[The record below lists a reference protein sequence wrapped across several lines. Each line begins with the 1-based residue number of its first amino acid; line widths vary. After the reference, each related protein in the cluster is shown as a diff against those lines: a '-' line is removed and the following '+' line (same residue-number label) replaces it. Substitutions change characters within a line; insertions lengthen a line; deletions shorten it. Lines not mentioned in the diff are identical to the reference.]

1 MNESEFKQALKE
13 KLQRE
18 LGNDKYEVKRDENL
32 IYKVVINENL
42 RFEPNTPQNPK
53 RGNYAFQTD
62 LLIMGKDNRLPL
74 VVIETKYGGFST
86 HDVLTYSTKA
96 QKHKEIYPYLRYGLV
111 VGGTNKI
118 TNKFFVHN
126 IGFDF
131 AFASEEIDDNSL
143 EELIEIVRQQIKNAE
158 SILDI
163 FRNKNQTKSFNTQVI
178 IKKLN
183 EGQNEEERKN
193 E

>member
-1 MNESEFKQALKE
+1 MNESEFREKLKE
-13 KLQRE
+13 NIQRKLGE
-18 LGNDKYEVKRDENL
+18 DKYEIKMAENL
-32 IYKVVINENL
+32 IYKIIINENL
-42 RFEPNTPQNPK
+42 QFEPNKSRNPK
-53 RGNYAFQTD
+53 RGRYAFQTD
-62 LLIMGKDNRLPL
+62 LLIIRKDGQLPL

-131 AFASEEIDDNSL
+131 AIALEKIDDRTIN
-143 EELIEIVRQQIKNAE
+143 ELIDIVRCQIKNAE
-158 SILDI
+158 SILEI
-163 FRNKNQTKSFNTQVI
+163 FKDKNQTKSFNTQI
-178 IKKLN
+178 TIKKLN
-183 EGQNEEERKN
+183 GEDKN
-193 E
+193 GATKK

>member
-18 LGNDKYEVKRDENL
+18 LGNDKYEVKGDENL

-42 RFEPNTPQNPK
+42 QFEPNTPQNPK

-62 LLIMGKDNRLPL
+62 LLIIRKDNRLPL
-74 VVIETKYGGFST
+74 VVIETKYGDFST

-111 VGGTNKI
+111 VGGRNKI

-131 AFASEEIDDNSL
+131 AFALEEIDDNSL
-143 EELIEIVRQQIKNAE
+143 EELIEIVRQQINNAG